1 MGENCN
7 HKCHY
12 KCKLC
17 GIFINKKMKIF
28 HCEECKKCYVGE
40 KKYFQHC
47 FSCQMCIGRATEHK
61 CLEEKIQNRN
71 CSICLDSLISDDSKN
86 ACILSCGHSFHVEC
100 ISDWIGYG
108 HDKCPYKCEESF
120 QMKEE
125 NSESWI
131 SSFFK
136 KKWLPKNYFGTKT
149 NEIIEF
155 NVPQVEELPLH
166 ILDRV
171 KT

>member
-1 MGENCN
+1 MGMGEARNYCTHCVSCEKQNIAPENCN

-71 CSICLDSLISDDSKN
+71 CSICLDSLISDD
-86 ACILSCGHSFHVEC
+86 
-100 ISDWIGYG
+100 
-108 HDKCPYKCEESF
+108 
-120 QMKEE
+120 
-125 NSESWI
+125 
-131 SSFFK
+131 
-136 KKWLPKNYFGTKT
+136 
-149 NEIIEF
+149 
-155 NVPQVEELPLH
+155 
-166 ILDRV
+166 
-171 KT
+171 